1 MVSSQSSEES
11 GEEAPGA
18 ALPMVGAGPLAGAPG
33 AGTVPPR
40 SPLLLQLSMEEAG
53 VQVAGNPNSRS
64 PLCLLGPKR
73 REGCAGPRCRPHVR
87 AWRGRAGRS
96 VGPCTLHWPQAS
108 ESSLSTASW
117 LGRSLLFLFCWTQTF
132 GHIYSVA
139 SSLAGEA
146 EGSVCR
152 R

>member
-1 MVSSQSSEES
+1 MLVPTAGSMCVR
-11 GEEAPGA
+11 GGA
-18 ALPMVGAGPLAGAPG
+18 VLGVLW
-33 AGTVPPR
+33 VP
-40 SPLLLQLSMEEAG
+40 
-53 VQVAGNPNSRS
+53 
-64 PLCLLGPKR
+64 
-73 REGCAGPRCRPHVR
+73 CA
-87 AWRGRAGRS
+87 
-96 VGPCTLHWPQAS
+96 LHWPQAS

-117 LGRSLLFLFCWTQTF
+117 LGRSLLFLFYWTQTF